1 MYKVSLS
8 TGSTLLVVPVNPWII
23 RNHVFIEWN
32 ELIVEICI
40 KYSVEGEK
48 YPTEICNLVT
58 TPVFMENFW
67 SLWF

>member
-8 TGSTLLVVPVNPWII
+8 TGSTLLVVPVNPYII

-32 ELIVEICI
+32 GLIVEICI

-48 YPTEICNLVT
+48 YPTEICNLNLVT

-67 SLWF
+67 S